1 MAPAERLTTRARRE
15 ALRSVKRVCYA
26 GLDSVT
32 LRQEV
37 RERTAAVVPVEAFA
51 LVAMDP
57 ETGLFSHACVDVPE
71 DLGSTYMRDVYPRES
86 SSFID
91 LAHSGV
97 IASSENSM
105 LLQHVLRM
113 SGLEYG
119 LHTVLCT
126 EGELWGSWCMFREPT
141 SRSFR
146 DEDADF
152 LRAISSHVG
161 YGLRSAALVEEA
173 ARSAGTAATCGPGVI
188 VIDGRYRIALR
199 SGPST
204 AQLDDL
210 RSVGADAELLPFAVM
225 SLLAELRRQP
235 HRWAS
240 NPGPELRAQGRSGQ
254 WYLLR
259 AALTEPDALGDSA
272 AVIVLEPAKPRPGKV
287 ELARLYRLT
296 SRELDTLRLVLQG
309 ASTKRI
315 SALLG
320 ISSHT
325 VRDHLARIYEKV
337 GARGRTA
344 LLAKLFQDR
353 PAGLT
358 GI

>member
-15 ALRSVKRVCYA
+15 AMRAVKRACYA

-37 RERTAAVVPVEAFA
+37 RERTADVIPAEAFA

-57 ETGLFSHACVDVPE
+57 DTGLFSHACVDVPE
-71 DLGSTYMRDVYPRES
+71 DLGNTYMRDVYPRES

-119 LHTVLCT
+119 LHAVLFT
-126 EGELWGSWCMFREPT
+126 EGEIWGSWCMFREPT

-146 DEDADF
+146 EEDADF
-152 LRAISSHVG
+152 LRAVSAHVG
-161 YGLRSAALVEEA
+161 YGLRSAALIEEA
-173 ARSAGTAATCGPGVI
+173 ARAPGTGATCAPGVI
-188 VIDGRYRIALR
+188 VVDGRYGLSLR
-199 SGPST
+199 SGPAT

-210 RSVGADAELLPFAVM
+210 RTIGTDADLLPYAVM
-225 SLLAELRRQP
+225 SLLDELRRQP
-235 HRWAS
+235 HRWAGTT
-240 NPGPELRAQGRSGQ
+240 GPELRAQGRSGQ

-259 AALTEPDALGDSA
+259 AALTEPDTLGDSA
-272 AVIVLEPAKPRPGKV
+272 AVIVLEPAKARPGTV
-287 ELARLYRLT
+287 ELAARYRLT
-296 SRELDTLRLVLQG
+296 PREWDTLRLVLKG
-309 ASTKRI
+309 ESTKRI
-315 SALLG
+315 GALLG
-320 ISSHT
+320 ISPHT
-325 VRDHLARIYEKV
+325 VRDHLARVYAKV

-353 PAGLT
+353 PADIT
-358 GI
+358 GA